1 MKKYKLGIIGM
12 GNMAS
17 AIAGGVMDSFFLKN
31 KDICFYETDKEK
43 ALKSSQIFKINFCN
57 ETREV
62 FMESEYV
69 LLSFKPQNLKESSS
83 LLSEYFETDGNILL
97 SILAGVPIKYFEGL
111 ISKEAKIARVMPNA
125 PVLINKGVSAI
136 SFNPNINT
144 DQKDFV
150 KKMFGCIGK
159 TVIIDEKFQ
168 NLVIALSGSSPAY
181 FYLICKHMTDFGIE
195 RGIDKDTA
203 KELVIGSML
212 GSGAMLD
219 NISNDFD
226 EMIKK
231 VASKGG
237 TTEKAL
243 ESFKDNN
250 LKEIV
255 FDAMGR
261 ALKRAYE
268 MEDSLN
274 KF

>member
-17 AIAGGVMDSFFLKN
+17 AIAGGVMDSFFLN
-31 KDICFYETDKEK
+31 NEDICFYETDKKK
-43 ALKSSQIFKINFCN
+43 ALKSSQVFKINLCN

-83 LLSEYFETDGNILL
+83 LISEYFEIDGNILL
-97 SILAGVPIKYFEGL
+97 SVLAGVPIKYFERL
-111 ISKEAKIARVMPNA
+111 ISKKAKIARIMPNA
-125 PVLINKGVSAI
+125 PVLINKGISAI
-136 SFNPNINT
+136 SFSPNINSG
-144 DQKDFV
+144 QKDFV

-168 NLVIALSGSSPAY
+168 NLVTALSGSSPAY
-181 FYLICKHMTDFGIE
+181 FYLICKYMTNFGIE
-195 RGIDKDTA
+195 RGVDEDTA

-226 EMIKK
+226 EMIRK

-250 LKEIV
+250 LKEII
-255 FDAMGR
+255 FDAMGK
-261 ALKRAYE
+261 ALERAYE
-268 MEDSLN
+268 MEDSLS